1 MKPKLLL
8 PFFSFVVPRI
18 PTSPRLAAV
27 GRCGSRARSGL
38 AAAVLMAA
46 ASIVLPAPEPV
57 FAGTAEVKLTLPV
70 RARLDLTGR
79 RTISAVPFIMV
90 SQEGEGRLPGRDI
103 DVRAEFER
111 YLDKLLRRETDLD
124 IIETGVVTFPT
135 YDLDMLA
142 RDRDFWRALGDRLQV
157 DLILAGS
164 LDFDIQDR
172 SGYRTEEYVS
182 PFDGRT
188 YRRQVLVEE
197 TGFEYDIVMQVYDGN
212 TGELLYSDNFKDFK
226 QYDGESAD
234 PLVGMFQNL
243 YSLEDRIVGI
253 FAQQQV
259 EATRVLFTD

>member
-1 MKPKLLL
+1 MKLSA
-8 PFFSFVVPRI
+8 FA
-18 PTSPRLAAV
+18 LASHA
-27 GRCGSRARSGL
+27 GHENRDARSSSRRASRALWSVGL
-38 AAAVLMAA
+38 MVLASFAV
-46 ASIVLPAPEPV
+46 PTPEPV
-57 FAGTAEVKLTLPV
+57 WAGTAEVRLTLPV

-79 RTISAVPFIMV
+79 RTISPVPFIMV

-111 YLDKLLRRETDLD
+111 YLEKLLRRETDLK
-124 IIETGVVTFPT
+124 IVETGTVSFPS
-135 YDLDMLA
+135 YDLDMMS
-142 RDRDFWRALGDRLQV
+142 RDQDFWRALGDRLQV

-197 TGFEYDIVMQVYDGN
+197 TGFEYDIVMKVYDGR
-212 TGELLYSDNFKDFK
+212 TGDLLYSDNFKDFK

-234 PLVGMFQNL
+234 PLIGMFQNL
-243 YSLEDRIVGI
+243 YSLEDRIIGI

-259 EATRVLFTD
+259 EATRVLFTE